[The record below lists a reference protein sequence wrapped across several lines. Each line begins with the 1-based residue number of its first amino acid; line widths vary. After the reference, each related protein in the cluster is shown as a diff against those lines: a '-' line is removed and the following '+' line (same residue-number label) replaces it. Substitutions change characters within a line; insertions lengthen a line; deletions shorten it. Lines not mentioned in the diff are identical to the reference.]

1 MSSTSGFTSGFAS
14 KMVTSCAVAALAIG
28 FVASDAQ
35 AGSFGLREQSA
46 TGQGLSFAGAAAGGA
61 GLGSMFWN
69 PAAMTDYKGIQVEG
83 TISGIFPFA
92 KLTTDST
99 SSLSTGKTSGDIA
112 QDVALPATYGTWQVG
127 KDVWLGLSVN
137 APFGLATKYDPTW
150 GTGLRYGTTTRAT
163 SMEVTPSL
171 AYQINDQLSVGVG
184 VRVMSF
190 KAIYKSFI
198 SRPGGLEGDGTGIGA
213 SAGLTYK
220 PDNKTEIG
228 IGYRSTVQQDLTG
241 SFTHPNASFPY
252 SVYTNTPIKLRVM
265 LPDSVTVGVK
275 RKLTDQWTV
284 LAGYEWTN
292 WSRIQFPVFY
302 SQATGTRISSLPLG
316 YKDGWMAS
324 LGLEYAMNPNWTLR
338 SGVAYEYSP
347 IRDDTRGPRLP
358 DNDRFWLSL
367 GAGYKFDEKL
377 SFDFSYTHII
387 PQNTRMNVVSGNPSF
402 TSGTYTGKFDSHIDI
417 VSVSMRYR
425 FDTPAAPAALP
436 KK

>member
-1 MSSTSGFTSGFAS
+1 MTFTSKMAS
-14 KMVTSCAVAALAIG
+14 SCAVAALAIG
-28 FVASDAQ
+28 LAASKAQ
-35 AGSFGLREQSA
+35 AGAFGLREQSA

-69 PAAMTDYKGIQVEG
+69 PAAMTDYKGIQIEG
-83 TISGIFPFA
+83 SISGIFPFA

-99 SSLSTGKTSGDIA
+99 SALSTGKTSGDIA
-112 QDVALPATYGTWQVG
+112 QDSALPAIYGTWQVG

-137 APFGLATKYDPTW
+137 APFGLATKYDPSW
-150 GTGLRYGTTTRAT
+150 GTGRLYGTTTRANST
-163 SMEVTPSL
+163 EVTPSL

-184 VRVMSF
+184 ARIMTF
-190 KAIYKSFI
+190 KAIYKSYVTLTG
-198 SRPGGLEGDGTGIGA
+198 RNGGLEGDGTGVGA
-213 SAGLTYK
+213 SAGVTYK

-228 IGYRSTVQQDLTG
+228 IGYRSAVQQDLTG
-241 SFTHPNASFPY
+241 TFASPI
-252 SVYTNTPIKLRVM
+252 SGTVSPIKLRVM

-292 WSRIQFPVFY
+292 WSRVQFPVY
-302 SQATGTRISSLPLG
+302 YNQNTGARISSLPLG

-358 DNDRFWLSL
+358 DNDRVWLSL
-367 GAGYKFDEKL
+367 GL
-377 SFDFSYTHII
+377 VINSTNS
-387 PQNTRMNVVSGNPSF
+387 
-402 TSGTYTGKFDSHIDI
+402 
-417 VSVSMRYR
+417 
-425 FDTPAAPAALP
+425 
-436 KK
+436 

>member
-1 MSSTSGFTSGFAS
+1 MTFSFKMAS
-14 KMVTSCAVAALAIG
+14 SCAVAALALG
-28 FVASDAQ
+28 LAASEAQ
-35 AGSFGLREQSA
+35 AGAFGLREQSA

-69 PAAMTDYKGIQVEG
+69 PASMTNYKGIQVEG
-83 TISGIFPFA
+83 SMSGIFPFA

-99 SSLSTGKTSGDIA
+99 SALSAGRTSGDIA
-112 QDVALPATYGTWQVG
+112 QDVALPATYGTWQIG

-137 APFGLATKYDPTW
+137 APFGLATKYDPSW
-150 GTGLRYGTTTRAT
+150 GTGRLYGTTSRAN
-163 SMEVTPSL
+163 SMEITPSL

-184 VRVMSF
+184 VRIMTF
-190 KAIYKSFI
+190 KAIYKSYVTLTG
-198 SRPGGLEGDGTGIGA
+198 RNGGLEGDGIGIGA

-228 IGYRSTVQQDLTG
+228 IGYRSAVQQDMTG
-241 SFTHPNASFPY
+241 DYASPI
-252 SVYTNTPIKLRVM
+252 SGVVSPIKLRVM

-292 WSRIQFPVFY
+292 WSRVQFPVY
-302 SQATGTRISSLPLG
+302 YNENTGARIGSLPLG

-324 LGLEYAMNPNWTLR
+324 AGLEYAMNPNWTLR

-358 DNDRFWLSL
+358 DNDRVWLCLVQAINS
-367 GAGYKFDEKL
+367 
-377 SFDFSYTHII
+377 
-387 PQNTRMNVVSGNPSF
+387 TRS
-402 TSGTYTGKFDSHIDI
+402 
-417 VSVSMRYR
+417 
-425 FDTPAAPAALP
+425 
-436 KK
+436 

>member
-1 MSSTSGFTSGFAS
+1 MTFTSKMAS
-14 KMVTSCAVAALAIG
+14 SCAVAALAIG
-28 FVASDAQ
+28 LAASKAQ
-35 AGSFGLREQSA
+35 AGAFGLREQSA

-83 TISGIFPFA
+83 SISGIFPFA

-99 SSLSTGKTSGDIA
+99 SALSTGKTSDDIA
-112 QDVALPATYGTWQVG
+112 QDSALPAIYGTWQVG

-137 APFGLATKYDPTW
+137 APFGLATKYDPSW
-150 GTGLRYGTTTRAT
+150 GTGRLYGTTTRANST
-163 SMEVTPSL
+163 EVTPSL

-184 VRVMSF
+184 ARIMTF
-190 KAIYKSFI
+190 KAIYKSYVTLTG
-198 SRPGGLEGDGTGIGA
+198 RNGGLEGDGTGVGA
-213 SAGLTYK
+213 SAGVTYK

-228 IGYRSTVQQDLTG
+228 IGYRSAVQQDLTG
-241 SFTHPNASFPY
+241 TFASPI
-252 SVYTNTPIKLRVM
+252 SGTVSPIKLRVM

-292 WSRIQFPVFY
+292 WSRVQFPVY
-302 SQATGTRISSLPLG
+302 YNQNTGVRISSLPLG

-358 DNDRFWLSL
+358 DNDRVWLSL
-367 GAGYKFDEKL
+367 GAGYKFDEQL
-377 SFDFSYTHII
+377 SFDLSYTHII
-387 PQNTRMNVVSGNPSF
+387 PQNTRMNVVSGNPAFS
-402 TSGTYTGKFDSHIDI
+402 SPYTYTGKFDSHIDI

>member
-1 MSSTSGFTSGFAS
+1 MTFNS
-14 KMVTSCAVAALAIG
+14 KMASSCAVAALALG
-28 FVASDAQ
+28 LAASEAQ
-35 AGSFGLREQSA
+35 AGAFGLREQSA
-46 TGQGLSFAGAAAGGA
+46 TGQGVSFAGAAAGGA

-83 TISGIFPFA
+83 SISGVFPFA

-99 SSLSTGKTSGDIA
+99 SALSAGKTSGDIA

-137 APFGLATKYDPTW
+137 APFGLATKYDPSW
-150 GTGLRYGTTTRAT
+150 GTGRNYGTTSRAT
-163 SMEVTPSL
+163 STEVTPSL

-184 VRVMSF
+184 MRVMAF
-190 KAIYKSFI
+190 KAIYKLSVV
-198 SRPGGLEGDGTGIGA
+198 RDGGLEGDGTGLGA
-213 SAGLTYK
+213 SAGITYK

-228 IGYRSTVQQDLTG
+228 IGYRSVVQQDLTG
-241 SFTHPNASFPY
+241 N
-252 SVYTNTPIKLRVM
+252 YTSPSTGAVSPIKLRVM

-292 WSRIQFPVFY
+292 WSRVQFPVY
-302 SQATGTRISSLPLG
+302 YNQNTGARIGSLPLG

-358 DNDRFWLSL
+358 DNDRVWLSL

-377 SFDFSYTHII
+377 SFDLGYTHIL
-387 PQNTRMNVVSGNPSF
+387 PKNTKMNVASGNPTYIGPSGPYF
-402 TSGTYTGKFDSHIDI
+402 GTYTGKFDSHIDI